1 MSTSTISGPVDAFRP
16 VYGDGRLFLLG
27 FVLGVALGVPTW
39 LAVVAGHAVIHQVP
53 RDNPV
58 ATAALLPR

>member
-27 FVLGVALGVPTW
+27 FVLGLALGMPTW
-39 LAVVAGHAVIHQVP
+39 LAAVAGHAAIHQVP
-53 RDNPV
+53 RQAPS
-58 ATAALLPR
+58 AALVMSTR